1 MKKLKLK
8 NDNVLNI
15 YQYGSRLWG
24 DFRPDSDYD
33 YIIVLKNHNK
43 PKEGIH
49 IENIDATIYSLEGFV
64 EELRQNKFLPIV
76 VSMMWKDRSVV
87 LERQPFD
94 SARYFNGEA
103 FKTAVL
109 QEVDRDLKMIEKMIA
124 KGNIEKSDK
133 IKKYCLRMCQLA
145 AQALNPRGS
154 ERNETKKVEAAAQGE
169 DGETSLDEEEEV
181 SGNKSMDIDV
191 VREIRILYTQIQ
203 NVWLI

>member
-49 IENIDATIYSLEGFV
+49 IENIDATIYSLEGFI

-76 VSMMWKDRSVV
+76 VSMLCKDRSVI

-94 SARYFNGEA
+94 SARYFNREA

-109 QEVDRDLKMIEKMIA
+109 QEVDRDLKMIEKMSA
-124 KGNIEKSDK
+124 KGNVEKSDK

-145 AQALNPRGS
+145 SQVLNPRS
-154 ERNETKKVEAAAQGE
+154 LERNETNKAEAGAPGE

-181 SGNKSMDIDV
+181 SANKRMDIDV
-191 VREIRILYTQIQ
+191 VREIRTLYSQIQ
-203 NVWLI
+203 EPTV